1 MELFSYEEIF
11 CKHYKFLRE
20 NVEVFVSFN
29 NDHCQSILIM
39 ITSSYP
45 FTTTI
50 NWMLKMK
57 RVD

>member
-29 NDHCQSILIM
+29 NDHCKSILIM
-39 ITSSYP
+39 I
-45 FTTTI
+45 
-50 NWMLKMK
+50 
-57 RVD
+57 R